1 MFIKIGVILLAEM
14 LDQWQAD
21 VSDITRK
28 NRFYSH
34 WKRAW
39 CWRRLKAGGEG
50 DNREDDWMTSLTQ
63 WRWAWP
69 SSRRCEGQES
79 LACCSPWFCKEL
91 DTAERHSNNEV
102 TFMFHHESMFSLSNS
117 VTLRGSHPTIHWAMT
132 CSKNLFLP
140 HLPTQLLLKSLNL
153 EEDGGKE
160 WKMVKCVW
168 CLGWKHAECVSCKLL
183 LQQTHSGNNDFISSP
198 HLSLLL
204 SLSSSAKSGAK
215 QENKYWVLFQLS
227 LYLPYFNTCNKNH
240 MPVDFNFW
248 TRFCLYLK
256 WTLFRKMSWKLKQDL
271 KGFTWT
277 SDIWLLIRDLPTRE
291 A

>member
-1 MFIKIGVILLAEM
+1 MILSGNTGFIVIGKDPDAGEDWRQEKKGTTEKMIGWHHWLNGHE
-14 LDQWQAD
+14 LDQAPGD
-21 VSDITRK
+21 VKGRK
-28 NRFYSH
+28 
-34 WKRAW
+34 
-39 CWRRLKAGGEG
+39 
-50 DNREDDWMTSLTQ
+50 
-63 WRWAWP
+63 AWP
-69 SSRRCEGQES
+69 AAVHGFAKSWTR
-79 LACCSPWFCKEL
+79 L
-91 DTAERHSNNEV
+91 RHSNNEV
-102 TFMFHHESMFSLSNS
+102 TFHHEFMFSLSNS

-153 EEDGGKE
+153 EEDGVKE

-183 LQQTHSGNNDFISSP
+183 LQQTHSGNNDYISSP

-256 WTLFRKMSWKLKQDL
+256 RTLFSKMSWKLKQDL